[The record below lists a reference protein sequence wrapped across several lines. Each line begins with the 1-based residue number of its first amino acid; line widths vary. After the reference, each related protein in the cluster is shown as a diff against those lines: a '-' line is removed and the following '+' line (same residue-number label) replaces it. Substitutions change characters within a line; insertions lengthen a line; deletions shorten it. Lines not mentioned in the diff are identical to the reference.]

1 MRVYK
6 ILSFSVVVLLITV
19 VFVGGVNIPAAAQY
33 DTMQYRYNAA
43 HAGDYSPLAGPVASN
58 GQLKWGLTTG
68 SVVLSS
74 PAVSNGVVYVGSE
87 NNNVYALNATSGAK
101 VWSFTTGA
109 AVLSS
114 PAVVNGTVYVGGYNS
129 NVYAIGNEAAATSQG
144 ATPGFEVVLAFI
156 GLVFVGLVIAVYAVK
171 TYRY

>member
-19 VFVGGVNIPAAAQY
+19 VFVGGVIVPAAAQY

-68 SVVLSS
+68 GEVYSS
-74 PAVSNGVVYVGSE
+74 PAVSNGVVYVGSDDG
-87 NNNVYALNATSGAK
+87 NVYALNAT
-101 VWSFTTGA
+101 TG
-109 AVLSS
+109 
-114 PAVVNGTVYVGGYNS
+114 
-129 NVYAIGNEAAATSQG
+129 
-144 ATPGFEVVLAFI
+144 
-156 GLVFVGLVIAVYAVK
+156 
-171 TYRY
+171 

>member
-19 VFVGGVNIPAAAQY
+19 VFVGGVTIPAAAQY

-74 PAVSNGVVYVGSE
+74 PAVSNGVVYVGSDDG
-87 NNNVYALNATSGAK
+87 NVYALNATTGMK
-101 VWSFTTGA
+101 VWNYTTGGE
-109 AVLSS
+109 VYSS
-114 PAVVNGTVYVGGYNS
+114 PAVSNG
-129 NVYAIGNEAAATSQG
+129 
-144 ATPGFEVVLAFI
+144 VV
-156 GLVFVGLVIAVYAVK
+156 
-171 TYRY
+171 